1 MRITQHTVCLYEY
14 LENRLRT
21 SLVGAI
27 KGELGITA
35 KQYKA
40 KNKKAEER
48 RTHNRLHIRSYFGSL
63 EREIEAALFGVTNK
77 EGFLIDLKTE
87 FEIDKRGWMKRFLG
101 YQFGINPS
109 AVSSEGKVAPMKK
122 QRSIAIVGS
131 LAKQSLEGMV
141 QDLSKE
147 FNLKASYYA
156 VPKDAPPSVQNAIT
170 AEGGLLIC
178 GTFYPLIT
186 KRRTREGL
194 TFRNPKDLRSA
205 IMAELAPQYA
215 FVDDS
220 WTCSFVDVVRIERSV
235 TTTQDWSVDK
245 PEAAKELDRE
255 LRTARDSIEQAYSH
269 LPNTKDFVSLVQRVE
284 SIRATFNGIEREY
297 RDAKAKWR
305 KAASLRSKNAPQS
318 LSMQQEAIREIR
330 ECGHH
335 VETSVLTE
343 LEDALRSDT
352 RVSKLAPIKQALD
365 KTAYAIDWVQRI
377 VFLAGGIMAAF
388 PPKPA

>member
-1 MRITQHTVCLYEY
+1 LI
-14 LENRLRT
+14 
-21 SLVGAI
+21 GAI
-27 KGELGITA
+27 KGELGITT

-40 KNKKAEER
+40 KNKRADER

-87 FEIDKRGWMKRFLG
+87 FEIDRLGWIRRFCG

-109 AVSSEGKVAPMKK
+109 AVSSEGKVAPIKK

-141 QDLSKE
+141 EDLTKE
-147 FNLKASYYA
+147 FSLKASYYA
-156 VPKDAPPSVQNAIT
+156 APKDAPPQVQNAIT

-186 KRRTREGL
+186 KRRTRQSL

-205 IMAELAPQYA
+205 IMAELAPQYT

-220 WTCSFVDVVRIERSV
+220 WTCSFVDVMRIERSV
-235 TTTQDWSVDK
+235 STTQDWSIDK
-245 PEAAKELDRE
+245 PEAAKELDRK
-255 LRTARDSIEQAYSH
+255 LRTARDSIEQAYAH
-269 LPNTKDFVSLVQRVE
+269 VPTTKDFASLVHRVE
-284 SIRATFNGIEREY
+284 SIRVAFNDIEKEY
-297 RDAKAKWR
+297 RDAKTKWKNGAR
-305 KAASLRSKNAPQS
+305 LRSRNALQS
-318 LSMQQEAIREIR
+318 LSMQQEAIREIK

-335 VETSVLTE
+335 VETSVLAE
-343 LEDALRSDT
+343 LEDALRCDA
-352 RVSKLAPIKQALD
+352 RASKLAPIKEALD
-365 KTAYAIDWVQRI
+365 KAGYAIDWVQRI
-377 VFLAGGIMAAF
+377 VFLAGGIMTAF
-388 PPKPA
+388 PLRPA